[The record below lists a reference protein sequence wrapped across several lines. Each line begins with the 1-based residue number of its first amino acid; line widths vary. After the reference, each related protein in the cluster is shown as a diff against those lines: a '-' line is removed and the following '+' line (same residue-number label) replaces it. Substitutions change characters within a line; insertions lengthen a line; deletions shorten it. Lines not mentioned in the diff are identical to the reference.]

1 MFTKLLLFSWLLPV
15 KDNFLGCLYR
25 HGYNLLIEP
34 FDILYF
40 PYAIFKVQGFG
51 SIINKIPKSVL
62 TEDLSVI

>member
-1 MFTKLLLFSWLLPV
+1 MFTNIYYSLGCYLL